1 MVHRGAEYAKLA
13 RVTERVETIMAQ
25 QQVRAGGLEKV
36 DPVWTRILREAEE
49 IARREPELATF
60 IYSTIL
66 HHDTLEAAVVHR
78 VAERL
83 DSPQVSAELIRQA
96 YADALEHEPA
106 IGDAFRADIV
116 ATVDRDPATNR
127 FLEPV
132 LYFKGFHAIQTHR
145 LAHWLWG
152 RGRKDFA
159 YYLQS
164 QSSAVFQTDINP
176 AVSIGRGIFLD
187 HATGVVVGE
196 TAVIEDDVSILQEVT
211 LGGTG
216 KEAGDRHPKI
226 RRGVLIGA
234 GAKNPRQYRDRSL
247 RAHRRRLGRAQAG
260 AAQHD
265 SGRSSGEG
273 HRRSRLPRTVAYHG
287 PFVPRRRRLTEG
299 ARPVDVQEVR
309 KLDAYL
315 KRLFGNQRIRVV
327 PKKNDSAEVFVGEEA
342 IGSLVLDEDEEDDE
356 RSYNFEVK
364 ITLGDATT
372 TAPDIKKLDAYLKR
386 KFDNERIR
394 VVPRLKKKDSAE
406 VYVGE
411 EYIGVL
417 FFDEKDARSS
427 YFELPILALDLD
439 EPGLLK
445 G

>member
-1 MVHRGAEYAKLA
+1 
-13 RVTERVETIMAQ
+13 MAQ
-25 QQVRAGGLEKV
+25 QQVRAGGLDKV
-36 DPVWTRILREAEE
+36 DPVWARIRREAEE

-216 KEAGDRHPKI
+216 K
-226 RRGVLIGA
+226 
-234 GAKNPRQYRDRSL
+234 S
-247 RAHRRRLGRAQAG
+247 
-260 AAQHD
+260 AA
-265 SGRSSGEG
+265 
-273 HRRSRLPRTVAYHG
+273 AY
-287 PFVPRRRRLTEG
+287 
-299 ARPVDVQEVR
+299 
-309 KLDAYL
+309 
-315 KRLFGNQRIRVV
+315 
-327 PKKNDSAEVFVGEEA
+327 
-342 IGSLVLDEDEEDDE
+342 
-356 RSYNFEVK
+356 
-364 ITLGDATT
+364 
-372 TAPDIKKLDAYLKR
+372 
-386 KFDNERIR
+386 
-394 VVPRLKKKDSAE
+394 
-406 VYVGE
+406 
-411 EYIGVL
+411 
-417 FFDEKDARSS
+417 
-427 YFELPILALDLD
+427 
-439 EPGLLK
+439 
-445 G
+445 